1 MAYIPNTSDETR
13 DMLKQ
18 LGLADMEAL
27 YADIPQAVRLK
38 KRLDVGEGF
47 SELELVRELSAAAS
61 RNKIYDTVFMG
72 AGAYRHFIPAAV
84 ENIASRNEFVTAYTP
99 YQAEMSQ
106 GILQSIFEF
115 QTMICELTGMD
126 VSNASV
132 YDGASAAGEAC
143 LMTRDRKR
151 SKVLISSCA
160 HPQVIETIRTYAV
173 PAGMACEVVAAKDG
187 TTDAADLENK
197 LDETVAGVYLA
208 SPNYFGLI
216 ENTAQM
222 AELVHGAGAKLVL
235 GVNPIAAGILKTA
248 AELGADIAVGEGQP
262 LGLPLAFGGPY
273 LGFMACT
280 KANMRKMPGRIVGET
295 VDHDGNRAFVLTLQA
310 REQHIRREKAGSNIC
325 SNQAWCALRSA
336 VYMSVMGKEG
346 LRDVAEQCYANAHY
360 LRDELQKLGFSP
372 VYGGEFFHEFVMQ
385 SPVSPVKLQ
394 KALDEKGILGGLDLG
409 GGKMLWCA
417 TELTGQREIDTL
429 VGAVKG
435 ACTSWN

>member
-1 MAYIPNTSDETR
+1 MAYIPSTSDETR
-13 DMLKQ
+13 AMLKKI
-18 LGLADMEAL
+18 GLTDMEAL
-27 YADIPQAVRLK
+27 YADIPEAVRLK
-38 KRLDVGEGF
+38 RRMDVGEGL
-47 SELELVRELSAAAS
+47 SELELVHELSGIAS
-61 RNKIYDTVFMG
+61 RNKIYGTVFMG
-72 AGAYRHFIPAAV
+72 AGAYRHFIPATV
-84 ENIASRNEFVTAYTP
+84 ENLASRNEFVTAYTP

-151 SKVLISSCA
+151 SKVLVSSCA
-160 HPQVIETIRTYAV
+160 HPQVIETIRTYVV
-173 PAGMACEVVAAKDG
+173 PAGMGCEVIA
-187 TTDAADLENK
+187 TTDGITDEIDLKNK

-216 ENTAQM
+216 ENTAQI
-222 AELVHGAGAKLVL
+222 AELVHEAGAKLVL

-262 LGLPLAFGGPY
+262 LGLPLAYGGPY

-295 VDHDGNRAFVLTLQA
+295 VDHDENRAFVLTLQA

-336 VYMSVMGKEG
+336 IYMSIMGKEG
-346 LRDVAEQCYANAHY
+346 LKDVAEQCYANAHY
-360 LRDELQKLGFSP
+360 LKEELQKIGFSP
-372 VYGGEFFHEFVMQ
+372 VYGGEFFHEFVTQ
-385 SPVSPVKLQ
+385 SLVDPAKLQ
-394 KALDEKGILGGLDLG
+394 KALDTQGILGGLDLG
-409 GGKMLWCA
+409 DGTMLWCA
-417 TELTGQREIDTL
+417 TELTGKREIDRL
-429 VGAVKG
+429 VEAVKG
-435 ACTSWN
+435 VCA